1 MRFLYHLVDDGH
13 PIGRWVHVC
22 KLDPTS
28 FPLFLSLF
36 TLAGNISL
44 PLPKALSLSP
54 SFCLVEYSNFLG
66 PVSGFFP
73 FYWKSLSIVFLSFF
87 VYGLQ
92 HLFPFSSEAARSSV
106 VSFVMIYF
114 FFLCVRVNMWAAFLS
129 LSLSPKT
136 IAAFVLFTFH
146 PIVCLSLFHRIR
158 VVFSDSWNRVRVT
171 FISYSFF
178 LMNPNGKI
186 RRHYILKNH
195 DNLRFLIANNDEI
208 ASHTRVVLAGH
219 DQTKISK
226 CL

>member
-1 MRFLYHLVDDGH
+1 MV
-13 PIGRWVHVC
+13 
-22 KLDPTS
+22 
-28 FPLFLSLF
+28 
-36 TLAGNISL
+36 
-44 PLPKALSLSP
+44 
-54 SFCLVEYSNFLG
+54 
-66 PVSGFFP
+66 FFP

-92 HLFPFSSEAARSSV
+92 HLFPFSSEAARSSI
-106 VSFVMIYF
+106 VSFVMIY

-129 LSLSPKT
+129 LSVSEN
-136 IAAFVLFTFH
+136 
-146 PIVCLSLFHRIR
+146 
-158 VVFSDSWNRVRVT
+158 DSRVR
-171 FISYSFF
+171 FIHISPNCLFIFVSSNPGGFQWQLKSCACHLYFLFFF

-208 ASHTRVVLAGH
+208 ASHTKVVLAGH